1 MRLCYHFHHV
11 MSPQSRASNEV
22 FQGESVELGKAR
34 LRLGCVAIALLKP
47 LFLPL
52 FYINAPE
59 SFPLVLALYCCLV
72 LICAVTYYLSYRV
85 QRPYTLVIF
94 MLVSTYWLV
103 VLSLFATGM
112 SNSIF
117 FPLLLMCITGIG
129 LIASWS
135 LIHSLIVF
143 GLIVGFYFG
152 GVLLFDPAVDRQR
165 ITIQAMAIGDATL
178 VGTFGIYLLE
188 QVRRKEFRKRIVAYK
203 DRELI
208 GRMLH
213 DSLGAD
219 LHNIGLLCELTQ
231 RHALNN
237 REVNEN
243 ISRIAETSRK
253 GLEDI
258 RDFLSMEDRDNIL
271 LNDLSNRMRDYGN
284 RVFAGN
290 GTAFTFHVALS
301 APERSVSHFYA
312 CNLYLLYKEAV
323 TNVARHAHAKTL
335 AVSMASD
342 GKNLSLT
349 LRDDGSGF
357 GQKTPST
364 GGRGLNNIRA
374 RAEELGG
381 ALEILTQ
388 QGHGTELRLVIPVS
402 DD

>member
-243 ISRIAETSRK
+243 IARIAETSRK

-258 RDFLSMEDRDNIL
+258 R
-271 LNDLSNRMRDYGN
+271 
-284 RVFAGN
+284 VFAGN
-290 GTAFTFHVALS
+290 GTAFTFHGALS

-357 GQKTPST
+357 GQKTPSN
-364 GGRGLNNIRA
+364 GGRGLKNIRA

-388 QGHGTELRLVIPVS
+388 QGHGTELRLVVPVS